1 MFIRR
6 KKLIK
11 LLKEKQKLI
20 REENQYCKEKCRN
33 EKKYELAKCMQYY
46 EDGNDNAFNYIISIL
61 EKSNGNFN

>member
-20 REENQYCKEKCRN
+20 REENQYCKEQSRI
-33 EKKYELAKCMQYY
+33 KKDYEQAKCIQYY

-61 EKSNGNFN
+61 EKGR